1 MSDVE
6 QIEIIAEAVDGSAGR
21 RRWLQLRDEVS
32 VSVSVSVCV
41 CVCVGRDRR
50 WVVVVFL
57 SALRDRVRYNMMG
70 RHGREIIG

>member
-41 CVCVGRDRR
+41 CVWEGIEDG
-50 WVVVVFL
+50 WLWF
-57 SALRDRVRYNMMG
+57 S
-70 RHGREIIG
+70 

>member
-41 CVCVGRDRR
+41 CVCGKGSKMGGCG
-50 WVVVVFL
+50 FL
-57 SALRDRVRYNMMG
+57 KCVAR
-70 RHGREIIG
+70 